1 MITEQNRNVVIR
13 DSGKYR
19 RGGNREIK
27 SGDEGQ
33 GKIGART
40 SSFYMEKAQESV
52 PKVVCVKVAQSCSTL
67 CDPMDLYSPWNSA
80 GQNTGVGSLSLPQGI
95 FQPRDQTQVSR
106 IAGKFFTS

>member
-67 CDPMDLYSPWNSA
+67 CDPKDYTPRIPWNSP
-80 GQNTGVGSLSLPQGI
+80 GQNTLVGSLSL
-95 FQPRDQTQVSR
+95 F
-106 IAGKFFTS
+106 